1 MKAQANPADLIR
13 AEAIHVALPDRGRRR
28 LFGRTP
34 YVDILRGVDFRIGR
48 GETVGI
54 VGESGSGKTTLGRVL
69 LRLLQPSAGRLYFDG
84 QEITA
89 ADQETLR
96 PLRPRMQMI
105 FQNPLS
111 SLNPRHT
118 IGEIVGA
125 PIRAAT
131 ARAALRDRVATA
143 LRRAEL
149 GPAYAGRYPHQLS
162 GGERQRVGIARAIVG
177 EPAFILADEIVSGLD
192 VSTQAQILTLLR
204 SLQRGMGL
212 ALALIAHD
220 LSVVRVL
227 CDRVVVL
234 WQGRIVEEG
243 TCAQVFAAPRHAYTR
258 RLIAAIPLPEIDDGW
273 FDRPEIGP
281 DGDAEA

>member
-1 MKAQANPADLIR
+1 MKGIDLIH

-34 YVDILRGVDFRIGR
+34 SVDILHGVDFRIGR

-84 QEITA
+84 QDITT
-89 ADQETLR
+89 ADQAMLR
-96 PLRPRMQMI
+96 PARRHMQMI

-111 SLNPRHT
+111 SLNPRQT
-118 IGEIVGA
+118 IGAIVAA
-125 PIRAAT
+125 PVRATTRAAD
-131 ARAALRDRVATA
+131 LHDRVAAA
-143 LRRAEL
+143 LLRAGL
-149 GPAYAGRYPHQLS
+149 GPAYVDRYPHQLS

-204 SLQRGMGL
+204 SLQRDMGL

-234 WQGRIVEEG
+234 WRGRIVEEG

-273 FDRPEIGP
+273 FDRPEIAP